1 MKQEYY
7 IDIPEVNLG
16 MLNRFSLKEL
26 KTATENFAH
35 GNICCRK
42 GFCKLYKGELENGFI
57 VAVKRFEQQGISRA
71 QPLLK
76 AEVETMRIAVHPNI
90 LGLVGVCITQNEKLL
105 VYPFMVNITVG
116 SCLRDRPK
124 SQPPL
129 DWPVRKRIALGAARG
144 LSYMHDEC
152 ESKIIHRD
160 VKAAN
165 IYLNEDFDA
174 IIGNFELA
182 IPTDHGVTRVE
193 KNVGGTF
200 GHVAPEYLS
209 DGICSAQS
217 DVYSYGI
224 FLLELVTCQ
233 RAYEEDMLLVDWVK
247 KILEEKKWE
256 GIVDLDFEEGVEQ
269 LIHIALL
276 CTEDNPEKRPRMSD
290 IVTMLQLIGDGLL
303 AQRWE
308 EFCNKDMLHRQ
319 ELKRFETNG

>member
-1 MKQEYY
+1 MYSSRDSWDRLVTAVVRRHQ
-7 IDIPEVNLG
+7 IW
-16 MLNRFSLKEL
+16 EL
-26 KTATENFAH
+26 FHDHSRSPSISTIASDDDHDDFNQQFLE
-35 GNICCRK
+35 K

-209 DGICSAQS
+209 DGICSVQS

-224 FLLELVTCQ
+224 FLLELVLWIWCLDEDVEPPRLLFFVVA
-233 RAYEEDMLLVDWVK
+233 RAR
-247 KILEEKKWE
+247 
-256 GIVDLDFEEGVEQ
+256 DLRAFEC
-269 LIHIALL
+269 LMYALL
-276 CTEDNPEKRPRMSD
+276 DAC
-290 IVTMLQLIGDGLL
+290 VGLL
-303 AQRWE
+303 CFARS
-308 EFCNKDMLHRQ
+308 
-319 ELKRFETNG
+319 